1 MTLDQLISK
10 IPKPVLV
17 FGVLSVALLI
27 ILFNNPLKDECEVK
41 TNIFL
46 KEMRGIITSVRVK
59 KTKTQFAQITF
70 WKDKCK
76 DGNTAGTC
84 DDYFKGL
91 AKLTTA
97 LSTLP
102 EKCQI
107 RFAEENESFVKTIY
121 EAVQIMAL
129 AAWGEKPPPSSAE
142 RFGWLAE
149 IDLKTFCKLKNVLML
164 LTTEEDFDSLKEKIF
179 MQYPDEWPEKV
190 TEDLRLPEER
200 PKAYKTLLNPKAPL
214 DKKKIYERSLFSVR
228 CDLYQ

>member
-1 MTLDQLISK
+1 MNIDQLISK
-10 IPKPVLV
+10 IPKPLMV

-27 ILFNNPLKDECEVK
+27 ILLNNPLKDECEVK

-46 KEMRGIITSVRVK
+46 QEMRGIITSVRVK
-59 KTKTQFAQITF
+59 KTKTQFAQLTF
-70 WKDKCK
+70 WKDKCRE
-76 DGNTAGTC
+76 GNTAGTC

-91 AKLTTA
+91 SKLTTA

-107 RFAEENESFVKTIY
+107 KFADENESFIKTIY

-129 AAWGEKPPPSSAE
+129 AAWGRKPPATSAE

-149 IDLKTFCKLKNVLML
+149 IDLKTFCKMKSVLML
-164 LTTEEDFDSLKEKIF
+164 LTTEEDFEDSKEKIY

-190 TEDLRLPEER
+190 TEDLRLPEDR
-200 PKAYKTLLNPKAPL
+200 PKAYKSAQNPTAPF